1 MEQIDKLLERLNY
14 IDGVLF
20 WKNNGKKA
28 GYTNKQGYIEI
39 NSSNGKILAHR
50 LIFYMFNDYL
60 PDLIDH
66 IDRDCRNNLID
77 NLREADKRLNSINR
91 ELQRNNTT
99 GYKGIFKEVNNDNIR
114 YRARVYYYG
123 KTYNV
128 GSFNSLED
136 ASYAR
141 ENFIKNK
148 GLL

>member
-1 MEQIDKLLERLNY
+1 MEQIDKLIEKLDY

-20 WKNNGKKA
+20 WKKSGKKA
-28 GYTNKQGYIEI
+28 GYTNKKGYIEI

-50 LIFYMFNDYL
+50 LIFYMFNGYL

-66 IDRDCRNNLID
+66 IDRDCRNNLIN

-91 ELQRNNTT
+91 ELQSNNTT
-99 GYKGIFKEVNNDNIR
+99 GYKGIFKEVNNNNIR
-114 YRARVYYYG
+114 YRARAYHYG
-123 KTYNV
+123 KTCNI
-128 GSFNSLED
+128 GSFNSLE
-136 ASYAR
+136 AAVHAR